1 MPFYKA
7 LVSFSGVVAGTPGQL
22 VELNDKDVAKDYLKA
37 GYIAEVS
44 KEEGAAEQARRDAE
58 DERVAAAEAAR
69 QEANDEIVPPRNEE
83 GEDAASTQARLN
95 KELRGNRKSKSA
107 SKPLGSAEEA
117 TAAYEGA
124 EHNAQDAAAN
134 PKPTVNA
141 VKSGQTSQG
150 GVNVTPAKDGNSTLG
165 TSQGEDDPA
174 ATIPETKQAV
184 NQAAV
189 EAQDAVDQLNK
200 IDPVTNPDEAE
211 AAAKAASEAEEAKG
225 DAIAKDREAAEAAK
239 DELPANEP
247 GVETTAKPRTVNRS
261 AVNGKI
267 VSAEDAKANPD
278 TTVTETV
285 KK

>member
-7 LVSFSGVVAGTPGQL
+7 LVSFSGVVAGTPGQI
-22 VELNDKDVAKDYLKA
+22 VELNDKAAAKDYLKA
-37 GYIAEVS
+37 GYIAEIS
-44 KEEGAAEQARRDAE
+44 KEESEAEQARRDAE
-58 DERVAAAEAAR
+58 AERLEAAEAAR

-124 EHNAQDAAAN
+124 EYNAQDAAAN

-150 GVNVTPAKDGNSTLG
+150 GVNVDPPKDGDSTLG
-165 TSQGEDDPA
+165 TSQSTDDPGA
-174 ATIPETKQAV
+174 KIPETKQAV

-189 EAQDAVDQLNK
+189 EAQDAVDKANK
-200 IDPVTNPDEAE
+200 VDASKNPEEAE
-211 AAAKAASEAEEAKG
+211 AAAKAATEAEEKKG
-225 DAIAKDREAAEAAK
+225 EAIEKDREATEAAK

-247 GVETTAKPRTVNRS
+247 GVQTTAKPRTVNRS
-261 AVNGKI
+261 AETGKI
-267 VSAEDAKANPD
+267 VSAEEAKANPS
-278 TTVTETV
+278 TTVTEKV
-285 KK
+285 K